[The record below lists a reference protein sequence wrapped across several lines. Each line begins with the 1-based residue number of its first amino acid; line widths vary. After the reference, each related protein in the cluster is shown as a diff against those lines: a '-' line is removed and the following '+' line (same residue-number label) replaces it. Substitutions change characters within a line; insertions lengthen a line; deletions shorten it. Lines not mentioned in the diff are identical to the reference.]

1 MFGDLLGNM
10 QQQQEAMKEKLATI
24 LVEAEA
30 GEGAIKVTATADKQ
44 IKNISINKEK
54 LDWEDAEQVEDM
66 LLIALNRALEKAE
79 EKAASEAQNLI
90 NNMMPGGMGG
100 LGNLFG

>member
-10 QQQQEAMKEKLATI
+10 QEQQEAMKEKLTTI
-24 LVEAEA
+24 MVEAEA
-30 GEGAIKVTATADKQ
+30 GNGAIKVTASADKQ
-44 IKNISINKEK
+44 IKNISINKEA
-54 LDWEDAEQVEDM
+54 LDWEDAEQVEDL
-66 LLIALNRALEKAE
+66 LLIAVNRALEKAE

-90 NNMMPGGMGG
+90 KNMMPPGMGG